1 MLSPLIGKTEHHVR
15 NSKEFAEYVQSLKVG
30 PEEELRSY
38 DVSALFTSVPVDKAL
53 EIIRKRLQDDITLPN
68 RTPLSPD
75 DVIAVLDKCLKGT
88 YFLYKGEYY
97 LQIHGAAMG
106 SPVSPIVCNIYMED
120 FEQRALTEAT
130 DPPRWWK
137 RYVDDTYTV
146 LKKDQAE
153 SFTEYLNTIDDDIKW
168 TTEGEVHQEVEVEDI
183 YGKEGRVMPGV
194 PGHFVSDQRRWYY
207 TYKSVQEGNP
217 HRPVFELR

>member
-1 MLSPLIGKTEHHVR
+1 MGKTEHHVR
-15 NSKEFAEYVQSLKVG
+15 NSKEFAEYMQSLKVG

-53 EIIRKRLQDDITLPN
+53 EIITKRLQDDITLLK

-75 DVIAVLDKCLKGT
+75 DVIAVLDKCLKET
-88 YFLYKGEYY
+88 YFLFKGEYY

-106 SPVSPIVCNIYMED
+106 LPVSPIVCNIYMED
-120 FEQRALTEAT
+120 FEQRALAKAT
-130 DPPRWWK
+130 YPPRWVK

-153 SFTEYLNTIDDDIKW
+153 TFTEYLNTIDDDIKRM
-168 TTEGEVHQEVEVEDI
+168 T
-183 YGKEGRVMPGV
+183 GRGGTPG
-194 PGHFVSDQRRWYY
+194 SR
-207 TYKSVQEGNP
+207 S
-217 HRPVFELR
+217 